1 MALDAGLFLAAFRL
15 ATAKTVPTRDLW
27 PGAILSAIAWQIL
40 LAFAGLVIKRYLNH
54 ATAVAGTFGIML
66 GLLAWF
72 GLQAT
77 VTVYVIEADAVRAPR
92 LWPRSITQEPLT
104 DADRRFLD
112 AATEAE
118 ARRPDQRVEID
129 YSPRQKPTR
138 SMKDRVSRLNPAP
151 GTTHGRTRADRA
163 RNI

>member
-40 LAFAGLVIKRYLNH
+40 LAFAGLIIKRYLSH
-54 ATAVAGTFGIML
+54 ATAVAGTFGIVL

-77 VTVYVIEADAVRAPR
+77 SSKPTSSAPAGCGHAASPKSRSPTPTGGSSTPRPRPKPADPTSGS
-92 LWPRSITQEPLT
+92 RSITQ
-104 DADRRFLD
+104 
-112 AATEAE
+112 
-118 ARRPDQRVEID
+118 
-129 YSPRQKPTR
+129 PRQKPTR
-138 SMKDRVSRLNPAP
+138 PVKDRVSRLNPAP